1 MTPETFAAAAG
12 CSAAIAASFAGPM
25 SAAMVEFGISAP
37 TAQAMFIAQF
47 GHETAGYS
55 RTVEGLSYS
64 AEALIRTWPSRFPTI
79 DAARPYERAPERLA
93 NYVYAGRMG
102 NGDEASGDG
111 WRYRGR
117 GVPMLTG
124 RSNYAAAGPALG
136 VDLVGLPDLLLQ
148 PSIGAR
154 CAGWFW
160 RTRGCNASAEAGDVE
175 KVTRLINGG
184 LIGLDDRRARWLR
197 AQAAL
202 RA

>member
-1 MTPETFAAAAG
+1 MTPETFAAATG
-12 CSAAIAASFAGPM
+12 CTAAIAASFAGPI
-25 SAAMVEFGISAP
+25 SAAMAEFGVSAP
-37 TAQAMFIAQF
+37 AAQAMFLAQF
-47 GHETAGYS
+47 GHETAGFS

-64 AEALIRTWPSRFPTI
+64 VEALMRTWPTRFPTVE
-79 DAARPYERAPERLA
+79 AAEGYARAPERLA

-124 RSNYAAAGPALG
+124 RSNYAAAGAALG
-136 VDLVGLPDLLLQ
+136 LDLVALPDLLLQ
-148 PSIGAR
+148 PLHGSR

-160 RTRGCNASAEAGDVE
+160 RTRGCNAPAEAGDVE
-175 KVTRLINGG
+175 KVTRMINGG
-184 LIGLDDRRARWLR
+184 LIGIEDRRARWLR
-197 AQAAL
+197 ARAAL